1 MYIIGI
7 LIIPITVLTFILTSA
22 CIKLYVIE
30 KMLSRQ
36 EDSIRIHYP
45 NPLKTY
51 EHIYREDMYS
61 ALIFLCSFAIF
72 IKAVMHLFDENDCDW
87 QAFLMYYLL
96 ATLFF
101 CLSDTVVFL
110 LRMAAGRIQGTVLFD
125 QKTKTFYVF
134 PSVTTNL
141 YRYKEYHA
149 SDLFYLIENY
159 PIDRKEKGVAY
170 VFFTKEEKAYA
181 FKVKG
186 DNQID
191 PESVGL
197 QQGFNGMSIPLKYR
211 FHTTIP
217 GCLAIIV
224 ALLVGCLLLFVY

>member
-1 MYIIGI
+1 MYIIGV
-7 LIIPITVLTFILTSA
+7 LIFPITVFTFILTSA
-22 CIKLYVIE
+22 CFKTYVIN

-36 EDSIRIHYP
+36 EDSIRMQYP

-51 EHIYREDMYS
+51 EHVDREDMYS

-72 IKAVMHLFDENDCDW
+72 IKAIMHLIDDNECDW
-87 QAFLMYYLL
+87 QAFFMDYSL

-101 CLSDTVVFL
+101 WLSDTIVFL
-110 LRMAAGRIQGTVLFD
+110 LRMATGRIQGTVLID
-125 QKTKTFYVF
+125 QKAKTFYVF

-149 SDLFYLIENY
+149 SDLFYLIEKY
-159 PIDRKEKGVAY
+159 PVDRHEKGTAC

-186 DNQID
+186 DNQIE

-197 QQGFNGMSIPLKYR
+197 QQGFNGMTIPLKYR
-211 FHTTIP
+211 FHTTTP
-217 GCLAIIV
+217 GCLATIV
-224 ALLVGCLLLFVY
+224 ALLVSYLVYFVY